1 MSNLVAYIVYHRRPI
16 LIRRRP
22 IVALSYVY
30 PVVYRRPTFS
40 SIIAYRRSKLYHIR
54 LSSSYVYI
62 YRCCRVSY
70 ICRLS
75 VCAYLSLPAV

>member
-1 MSNLVAYIVYHRRPI
+1 MSSLVAYIVYHRRPI
-16 LIRRRP
+16 LICRRP

-30 PVVYRRPTFS
+30 PVVYHRPTFS
-40 SIIAYRRSKLYHIR
+40 SIVAYRRSKPYHIH
-54 LSSSYVYI
+54 LSSSCVYI

-70 ICRLS
+70 VCLLS